1 MSWPHQDLPR
11 GHDAK
16 EGDRENDHQ
25 LPFSKVS
32 QEFDNLIAVFI
43 LKFANLNHSPA
54 LDLNCNL
61 K

>member
-1 MSWPHQDLPR
+1 MNWAHQDLPR
-11 GHDAK
+11 GHDAE
-16 EGDRENDHQ
+16 EGDREDDHQ

-32 QEFDNLIAVFI
+32 QEFDDLIAVLI
-43 LKFANLNHSPA
+43 LKFDILNHYPA